1 MKAFNDGAYRNKPGY
16 IYLIHAQGTSRYK
29 IGLTTRSVEQR
40 FAELNGSQS
49 PYPLELLEVIS
60 TDNVTTTEGYLHSK
74 FSLQRQHGEWFEFT
88 NWQLREVLREFDR
101 LENGDRGW
109 FRFPSLSSISL
120 PSLASFRSLSS
131 LRMDCNTVAL
141 MIAGIGSF
149 WICPIW
155 FNRSKINT
163 IRCVNLDFK
172 VIYFKFCTNLTQITY
187 KCD

>member
-16 IYLIHAQGTSRYK
+16 IYLIHAQGTNRYK

-74 FSLQRQHGEWFEFT
+74 FSLQRRHGEWFEFT

-109 FRFPSLSSISL
+109 LRFPSVPPISL
-120 PSLASFRSLSS
+120 PSLGSLQMLELNLESKG
-131 LRMDCNTVAL
+131 LLV
-141 MIAGIGSF
+141 AGIGAAWLMFGFSG
-149 WICPIW
+149 CLPQP
-155 FNRSKINT
+155 T
-163 IRCVNLDFK
+163 QQPA
-172 VIYFKFCTNLTQITY
+172 TNQQQPGEL
-187 KCD
+187 